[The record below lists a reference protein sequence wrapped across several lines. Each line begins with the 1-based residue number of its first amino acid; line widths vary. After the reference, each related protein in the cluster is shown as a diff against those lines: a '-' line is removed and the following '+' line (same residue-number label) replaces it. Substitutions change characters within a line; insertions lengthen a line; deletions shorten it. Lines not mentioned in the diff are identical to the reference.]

1 MIMQGEG
8 GQNKEY
14 AQRIIGTAEVA
25 REMREGGDADLNAT
39 NVVLSETPHDAPR
52 GKWQRMDR
60 GLKLTPVAPV
70 SPQVSPQMGQCREEH
85 RRLVNED
92 FVTDPIRKLILY
104 GNFPHKLVVN
114 CLMLLFIVLL
124 AVLCHTPEA
133 IANEEQRKAVLHSFA
148 GENYLG
154 KDNGNVKF
162 RPTVYLQK
170 REDVL
175 NEIEGFVKVYYA
187 LSNASVSELNYYYYT
202 KSEGKAAHMGQLIG
216 SEMTGVP
223 ACLHA
228 MVDGAAS
235 GPDDAAGAVRLACVV
250 PVSMEVDAYLYSQRE
265 YGGPA
270 TLRHF
275 TAELTEENPL
285 GPFSADKDEN
295 AEGDMKQEKYS
306 EYEGRGVNPS
316 ATKSPGEG
324 DPHTAGTKKDG
335 HVQAMCAPRYDDITG
350 LYYSPCRRALDANA
364 KKPTHGTG
372 DSNARFIFPLLD
384 NVRQIRL
391 KASMRHLTGTSLT
404 PQETVSGFAVVIYHW
419 TIEKI
424 FSFHAGGLVEVEFVV
439 SVVTKRFHPGL
450 YSRFFFTA
458 MLLFLAVFDII
469 LRLHALRRIK
479 LHRRSLAVSQDVS
492 QEGEDLD
499 SVCHQKGMDAVT
511 HAGGNVAAPDA
522 SPQTECNATATRT
535 TPNAS
540 PQFPQPQKAKLRQV
554 KYVPKAGSLVP
565 ETVYTDFYDAWREQ
579 LQSSR
584 GESWHYTALAA
595 DFFTLAYCIT
605 SSARLWCRATSEWHN
620 TLESIVLGLTGLL
633 LSVSFLSYIRYF
645 PHMYFAVQAMR
656 RVIPKLLLFAA
667 SVAPIFVGFSLF
679 FCIVFGPHSNGK
691 LSDMGFSLV
700 VLYFVMFGDAILPTI
715 EDAEQS
721 VYPIVTVLANFMTMM
736 FILFFMMTVLNLAMS
751 ITQHEWGML
760 RRRFGACL
768 SANNLLF
775 EVRTRD
781 EVKAE
786 TLEVVIANMELL
798 LHIKSEEQQT
808 AGAAHER
815 HAGNVSSAS
824 GDGSDAVGCVATTS
838 RAMQEGVADLYRRR
852 LDELTEGAL
861 TGAA

>member
-1 MIMQGEG
+1 MSMQGEE
-8 GQNKEY
+8 GQNK
-14 AQRIIGTAEVA
+14 QHVPRVIGTAEVA
-25 REMREGGDADLNAT
+25 REMREGGDAGLHAT
-39 NVVLSETPHDAPR
+39 NMVLSETPHSAPR
-52 GKWQRMDR
+52 GKWQRIEK
-60 GLKLTPVAPV
+60 GLKLTPVAPL
-70 SPQVSPQMGQCREEH
+70 SPQGSPQLGQCREQSH
-85 RRLVNED
+85 RLVNED

-114 CLMLLFIVLL
+114 CLMLLFILLL

-154 KDNGNVKF
+154 KDNGNIKF

-187 LSNASVSELNYYYYT
+187 LSNSSVSELNYYYYT
-202 KSEGKAAHMGQLIG
+202 KSKDQAAHMRQLIG
-216 SEMTGVP
+216 SDMAGVP
-223 ACLHA
+223 ACLQA
-228 MVDGAAS
+228 MVDGTAS
-235 GPDDAAGAVRLACVV
+235 GPVNVAGAVRLACVV

-265 YGGPA
+265 YGGPS

-285 GPFSADKDEN
+285 GPFSADRDEN
-295 AEGDMKQEKYS
+295 AEEDTKQAQYS
-306 EYEGRGVNPS
+306 EYKGKEGYASSR
-316 ATKSPGEG
+316 KSPGDG
-324 DPHTAGTKKDG
+324 DPRAAGAKKDS
-335 HVQAMCAPRYDDITG
+335 HVQAVCAPRYDDITG
-350 LYYSPCRRALDANA
+350 MYYSPCRRAQDANA
-364 KKPTHGTG
+364 EKATHGTD

-404 PQETVSGFAVVIYHW
+404 PQETVSGFAIVIYHW

-424 FSFHAGGLVEVEFVV
+424 FSFHAGGLVEVEFAV
-439 SVVTKRFHPGL
+439 SVVTKRFHPGM

-458 MLLFLAVFDII
+458 VLLLLAVFDIF
-469 LRLHALRRIK
+469 LRWHALWRIR
-479 LHRRSLAVSQDVS
+479 LHRRRLALLQEVSR
-492 QEGEDLD
+492 EGEDLD
-499 SVCHQKGMDAVT
+499 SFCYRGGMDASTQV
-511 HAGGNVAAPDA
+511 GENVVAPDA
-522 SPQTECNATATRT
+522 SPRTACNSTATFA

-540 PQFPQPQKAKLRQV
+540 PQCPRPPTTKLRRV

-595 DFFTLAYCIT
+595 DFLTLAYCLT
-605 SSARLWCRATSEWHN
+605 SSARLWCHATSELHN
-620 TLESIVLGLTGLL
+620 TFESILLGLTGLL

-645 PHMYFAVQAMR
+645 PHMYFVVQAMR

-667 SVAPIFVGFSLF
+667 SVAPIFVGFAF
-679 FCIVFGPHSNGK
+679 FFFIVFGPHSNGK
-691 LSDMGFSLV
+691 FSDMGFSLV
-700 VLYFVMFGDAILPTI
+700 VLYFVMFGDAILPAI

-721 VYPIVTVLANFMTMM
+721 VHPIVTGLANFMTMM

-815 HAGNVSSAS
+815 HAGDVNGTSDDV
-824 GDGSDAVGCVATTS
+824 SDAVGGGATTS
-838 RAMQEGVADLYRRR
+838 RAVQEGVANLYRRR